1 MSSVTISVELTGIEP
16 APRCMRTLEV
26 PLEANLFGL
35 HNAIQAAFGWEN
47 AHLYQFS
54 VPILAEDGPRIMS
67 RFQDDFDDVDV
78 AADEVLVGDYLKNL
92 GDQLTYVYDFGDWWE
107 HTITVV
113 GVGGRQRKRAKL
125 VTMQG
130 PAPIEDCRTAPGG
143 WAGVWKAISSL
154 YETRSFA
161 DLHEAYER
169 LDADGKDI
177 VDWLGGPEAAYW
189 YAADRI
195 DLDARAFAN
204 DLKKVDL
211 FAQEWQGIDPE
222 NLGFAVDGID
232 TLDPEVAMSVAK
244 LAEKANYLVQRG
256 VDPQKIMDRLA
267 DVPLDKASDPDI
279 VFEGLEADAHL
290 EDIDGLETNPLDDP
304 YVSRLDGAVLDKI
317 VDETSTGIEVVLRV
331 VEELAPFPE
340 VARVLKD
347 GLANYPLPELDYK
360 EIELFVTPI
369 RECLRIIGGDEASNT
384 LDELVE
390 ENWKEF
396 GEILGQDLDDEDQR
410 ILALRPYL
418 ISFMGLGLMEPL
430 DFEGRMELTQQAR
443 GFIAEADF
451 AMSEDDKRVADRKL
465 FDYVVAHFPYD
476 KGPEVTLLATFFAF
490 DLAQDEL
497 KQLAYELNV
506 DAEMLFE
513 TTMHAVFTGVGLADP
528 AIAGVVDGYFA
539 SHSLLI
545 NLPGFIYPDE
555 ETGMKKVSPAGARF
569 LSMCLSGLT
578 DERVIP
584 GLYAIVPPGTS
595 KFSQEDE

>member
-1 MSSVTISVELTGIEP
+1 MSSVTIAVEITGIEP
-16 APRCMRTLEV
+16 APRCVRTFEV
-26 PLEANLFGL
+26 PLQANLFGL
-35 HNAIQAAFGWEN
+35 HNAIQVAFDWEG
-47 AHLYQFS
+47 AHLYQFD
-54 VPILAEDGPRIMS
+54 VPILAEDGPRIIS
-67 RFQDDFDDVDV
+67 RFQDDFDDFDV
-78 AADEVLVGDYLKNL
+78 AADEVLVSEYLKNK

-113 GVGGRQRKRAKL
+113 DTGGRQRKRAKL
-125 VTMQG
+125 ISMEG

-143 WAGVWKAISSL
+143 WAAVWQAISSL
-154 YETRSFA
+154 YQTRSFV
-161 DLHEAYER
+161 DLHEAYEG
-169 LDADGKDI
+169 LDGDAKDI

-195 DLDARAFAN
+195 DLDARNHASDMN
-204 DLKKVDL
+204 KVDL
-211 FAQEWQGIDPE
+211 FAEEGRDIDPE

-267 DVPLDKASDPDI
+267 EVPLDKASDPNV
-279 VFEGLEADAHL
+279 VFAGLEADVNPD
-290 EDIDGLETNPLDDP
+290 DIDGLASNPLNDP
-304 YVSRLDGAVLDKI
+304 YVARLDGAVLDKI

-331 VEELAPFPE
+331 VEELSPFPE
-340 VARVLKD
+340 VARILGD

-369 RECLRIIGGDEASNT
+369 RECLRIIGGDEASKT
-384 LDELVE
+384 LDELVD
-390 ENWKEF
+390 ENWKDF
-396 GEILGQDLDDEDQR
+396 GEILGQDLDDEEQR

-418 ISFMGLGLMEPL
+418 ISFMGLGMMEPL
-430 DFEGRMELTQQAR
+430 DFDGRMELTQQAR

-451 AMSEDDKRVADRKL
+451 AMSEEDKRAADRKL

-497 KQLAYELNV
+497 KQLAYELDV
-506 DAEMLFE
+506 EADMLYE

-555 ETGMKKVSPAGARF
+555 ESGMKKISSAGARF
-569 LSMCLSGLT
+569 LSMCLNGLT

-595 KFSQEDE
+595 KFSQEKE